1 MWGQVL
7 CGEGLCFSRSVDVQ
21 WRQHTRLCS
30 LCANLWYWMSNT
42 LPVDCSLF
50 LAFTL
55 ICLLFFDHLELKH
68 LLQSAASLRVLHL
81 ELRRVLSKR
90 LIFLADYLW
99 FTTTGVDSPSTI
111 DLVLDALGILF
122 LLCDLAPSH
131 VASKLVLLSQG
142 ILVHPLQ
149 VSCLLERNLFQ
160 LFLREVMLLRLCR
173 KLWIL
178 GHSIHLLGPGRA
190 HYSKGSRNVF
200 FQLLDVCNLR
210 MWLIISH
217 FA

>member
-1 MWGQVL
+1 
-7 CGEGLCFSRSVDVQ
+7 
-21 WRQHTRLCS
+21 
-30 LCANLWYWMSNT
+30 MSKT
-42 LPVDCSLF
+42 LPIDCSLF

-55 ICLLFFDHLELKH
+55 IRLLLLDHLELKH
-68 LLQSAASLRVLHL
+68 LLQSATSFRVLHL

-99 FTTTGVDSPSTI
+99 FTTTGIDSPSSI
-111 DLVLDALGILF
+111 NLVLDALGILF

-131 VASKLVLLSQG
+131 VASKLVLLSQS

-160 LFLREVMLLRLCR
+160 LFLRKVMLLRLWR

-178 GHSIHLLGPGRA
+178 GHRIHLLGPGRS
-190 HYSKGSRNVF
+190 HYSKRSRNVF

-210 MWLIISH
+210 RWLVISH
-217 FA
+217 FAKVWQFTSLCYWVEWLWLSLR